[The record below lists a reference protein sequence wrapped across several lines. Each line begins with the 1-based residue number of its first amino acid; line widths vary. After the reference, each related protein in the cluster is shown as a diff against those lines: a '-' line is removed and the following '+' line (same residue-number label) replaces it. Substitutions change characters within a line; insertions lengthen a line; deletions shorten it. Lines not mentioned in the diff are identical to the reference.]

1 MNTVG
6 RETIMKPKRKR
17 LTLAQR
23 DYVAGYL
30 FVAPILILMAV
41 WFYFPVIQSLYFSFQ
56 DVNFLNISDA
66 TFVGLQ
72 NFRELFRDPSFR
84 QAAGNTVI
92 ITVVCVPLLLV
103 FSFIL
108 AYNIENLL
116 HGKTLYRTLYY
127 IPAVTSAVALT
138 TSVMYL
144 FVERGVIPTLFNKLF
159 GLPNVTWPADTRLA
173 LAFVCVLVV
182 WKNLG
187 FFVVMF
193 ITGLKTIPSEILE
206 AAEVDGATK
215 FQKVIYILI
224 PQLRPTTIMV
234 LSLSTIW
241 CMQCFDEPFTLA
253 KLGSVIGSPAG
264 TTSTLVTFFYSQN
277 FRFFRPGY
285 GSAAAFIIFIVLMG
299 VSLLQ
304 NFFTNREA

>member
-1 MNTVG
+1 
-6 RETIMKPKRKR
+6 MKPKRKG

-30 FVAPILILMAV
+30 FVAPILILMGI
-41 WFYFPVIQSLYFSFQ
+41 WFYYPVVKSLTLSFQ
-56 DVNFLNISDA
+56 DVNFLNIDNA
-66 TFVGLQ
+66 EFVGFG
-72 NFRELFRDPSFR
+72 NFKELFADASFR
-84 QAAGNTVI
+84 QAARNTVV
-92 ITVVCVPLLLV
+92 ITAVCVPVLLV
-103 FSFIL
+103 LSFIV

-116 HGKTLYRTLYY
+116 RGKGIYRTLYY
-127 IPAVTSAVALT
+127 IPAVTSAVAMT

-144 FVERGVIPTLFNKLF
+144 FVERGVIPTLFHKLF

-173 LAFVCVLVV
+173 LSFVCILVI

-193 ITGLKTIPSEILE
+193 ITGLKSVSSEILE
-206 AAEVDGATK
+206 AAEVDGASK
-215 FQKVIYILI
+215 RQKLIYIII
-224 PQLRPTTIMV
+224 PQLRPTTILV

-253 KLGSVIGSPAG
+253 KLGAVVGSPAG
-264 TTSTLVTFFYSQN
+264 TTSTVVTFFYSQT

-285 GSAAAFIIFIVLMG
+285 GSAAAFVIFIVLMG
-299 VSLLQ
+299 VSILQ
-304 NFFTNREA
+304 NVAINRSKEDA